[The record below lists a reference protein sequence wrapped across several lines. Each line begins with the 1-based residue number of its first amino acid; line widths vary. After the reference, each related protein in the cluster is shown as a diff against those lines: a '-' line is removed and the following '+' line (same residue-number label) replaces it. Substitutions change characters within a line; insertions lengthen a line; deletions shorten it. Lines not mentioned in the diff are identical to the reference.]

1 MSLGA
6 GDICRPQRWRKK
18 FGQVSAMD
26 TVINADGTVFSVNV
40 QTGSMGVNVFEGDVT
55 ASAGDGAENC
65 RSRKSDFHCWD
76 RDDFSRP
83 FHCISQRIQYNSGH
97 GNI

>member
-1 MSLGA
+1 MCIRDRIFAVLNDGE
-6 GDICRPQRWRKK
+6 K

-55 ASAGDGAENC
+55 ASAGDGAETVSYTHLTFP
-65 RSRKSDFHCWD
+65 R
-76 RDDFSRP
+76 
-83 FHCISQRIQYNSGH
+83 
-97 GNI
+97 